1 MRTKLPFS
9 IFSVLH
15 LFCSLEPRRK
25 KQTGTCFCFLSRASN
40 IYLNTQSNRNTQKY
54 RTEVILT
61 VKKNMASTNEETHL
75 FAFPGDNVLERPQS
89 PLWRLFHGT
98 HYMIGGL
105 TFISGSCMY
114 FPSVYNNYSS
124 ALSIGGWLFTI
135 GSFFFLLADLQEWW
149 YYRVGCCFDRKYQS
163 ILESQ
168 NVNRFRH
175 PRGTLS
181 GRYERAEVGIN
192 FFASACGSALYLAGS
207 ILFIPVFKNELVL
220 GEWFF
225 IIGSTFIYVSQAW
238 KVYRAACTNLND
250 PHNHRFRLSNLLNDI
265 PALGVDGFAGL
276 GGVFYFIGTIFFL
289 PSLNKTDSDAV
300 RSAVLF
306 VFGGTCF
313 TLSGFFLQYRH
324 HFTHRD

>member
-1 MRTKLPFS
+1 
-9 IFSVLH
+9 
-15 LFCSLEPRRK
+15 
-25 KQTGTCFCFLSRASN
+25 
-40 IYLNTQSNRNTQKY
+40 
-54 RTEVILT
+54 
-61 VKKNMASTNEETHL
+61 MASTNEETHL

-149 YYRVGCCFDRKYQS
+149 YYRVGCCFDGKYRS
-163 ILESQ
+163 SMEIQ
-168 NVNRFRH
+168 NANNFRY
-175 PRGTLS
+175 PQNIFR

-192 FFASACGSALYLAGS
+192 FFMSACGSALYLAGS
-207 ILFIPVFKNELVL
+207 ILFIPTFDKELVV
-220 GEWFF
+220 GEWLF
-225 IIGSTFIYVSQAW
+225 IIGSSFIYISQAW
-238 KVYRAACTNLND
+238 KVYRSACTNI
-250 PHNHRFRLSNLLNDI
+250 HNRQDHQFRFSNLLNDL
-265 PALGVDGFAGL
+265 PALGVDGFAGI

-289 PSLNKTDSDAV
+289 PSLNTNDFGAN
-300 RSAVLF
+300 RAAILF

-324 HFTHRD
+324 HFTHHD